1 MSRLSGDNGQT
12 FGAPRSTGLIGQT
25 TTPFHLGDNRLLCVY
40 RRKDELGL
48 WAVLARIGAHAQ
60 RRFSAASELLFSAG
74 DDGEWVTE
82 AQSPIW
88 GSDLGSE
95 QTQDGFKPEDMS
107 QVTAAQR
114 PVPPLA
120 S

>member
-1 MSRLSGDNGQT
+1 MVRTLSVVSRPLLS
-12 FGAPRSTGLIGQT
+12 F
-25 TTPFHLGDNRLLCVY
+25 F
-40 RRKDELGL
+40 
-48 WAVLARIGAHAQ
+48 
-60 RRFSAASELLFSAG
+60 FSAG

-95 QTQDGFKPEDMS
+95 QTQDGFQPEDMS

-114 PVPPLA
+114 LVPPLA

>member
-1 MSRLSGDNGQT
+1 MLGGPLSGDNGRT

-60 RRFSAASELLFSAG
+60 RLFSAASELLFL
-74 DDGEWVTE
+74 D
-82 AQSPIW
+82 
-88 GSDLGSE
+88 
-95 QTQDGFKPEDMS
+95 
-107 QVTAAQR
+107 R
-114 PVPPLA
+114 R
-120 S
+120 